1 MYALTSPLLEVLKIL
16 RFRIE
21 ECVSCPTVQDLLNI
35 LCILFAYLYHIQ
47 LYSMLQSAFFFF
59 LFNTNMGDNWHC
71 LSCKKADTNAHPQG
85 EKERGYRNVKC
96 KEDVKKLHSRSF

>member
-1 MYALTSPLLEVLKIL
+1 MSYRAGLAKYLMYLICIPVSYPALFYVAIS
-16 RFRIE
+16 
-21 ECVSCPTVQDLLNI
+21 
-35 LCILFAYLYHIQ
+35 
-47 LYSMLQSAFFFF
+47 FFFF